1 MSLALY
7 GPEPRFAIAAATL
20 LHPLEFKG
28 PGRKA
33 IRPPKGE
40 YLDESER
47 WTDTW
52 VKMPGGNGSAWP
64 VMARRSSE
72 GSRI

>member
-47 WTDTW
+47 WTDT
-52 VKMPGGNGSAWP
+52 
-64 VMARRSSE
+64 
-72 GSRI
+72 